1 MSDST
6 LPAESTSAP
15 DLSTE
20 LRQCL
25 PEESRA
31 PSTTITRIAAG
42 MSGAGVYRVEGGDER
57 FVLKITPSDEPIE
70 EWRNHLAVQRS
81 AATAGIAPRILHVDE
96 DRRAVLSALVV
107 DRSLPAHLGNPSTRA
122 AAVSALGQM
131 LRKRRDLPVPTG
143 MQRVDA
149 LAALTEMWESIPQ
162 DFPLPPFVGEAVSAV
177 LAEPSPADDG
187 APVMSHNDVN
197 PSNLS
202 FDGERVLLLDWQTAA
217 PNHLMYDVATIAM
230 FLRLDD
236 ATCAKLVAASSDDAP
251 VDVLPASFL
260 HFRRVAVVLS
270 GIAALRAARSRGH
283 AGGEIARDAT
293 PALGEV
299 YQLMRSGAFDLGA
312 LSGQWTFGL
321 ALVKEAHAGRA

>member
-6 LPAESTSAP
+6 MPAESTSAP
-15 DLSTE
+15 ELSTE
-20 LRQCL
+20 LRRCL
-25 PEESRA
+25 PEELLA

-70 EWRNHLAVQRS
+70 QWRNHLAVQQS
-81 AATAGIAPRILHVDE
+81 AATAGIAPRIFHVDE

-122 AAVSALGQM
+122 AAVRALGQM
-131 LRKRRDLPVPTG
+131 LRRRRDLRVPTG
-143 MQRVDA
+143 MQPVDA
-149 LAALTEMWESIPQ
+149 VGALRAMWEAIPR
-162 DFPLPPFVGEAVSAV
+162 DFPLPPFVREAVGAV

-187 APVMSHNDVN
+187 ALVMSHNDVN

-217 PNHLMYDVATIAM
+217 PNHPMYDVATIAM

-236 ATCAKLVAASSDDAP
+236 ATCGQLVAASEDDEP
-251 VDVLPASFL
+251 GDVLPESFL
-260 HFRRVAVVLS
+260 HFRRVAAVLS
-270 GIAALRAARSRGH
+270 GIAALRAARARGH

-293 PALGEV
+293 PALGDI
-299 YQLMRSGAFDLGA
+299 YQQMRSGAFDLGA
-312 LSGQWTFGL
+312 VSGQWTFGL
-321 ALVKEAHAGRA
+321 ALVKEAHAVRA